1 MAENQSAASE
11 DSGHQQQHQQQ
22 QQQQHQQHQQP
33 LATTSVTAAS
43 ATSTLANQSPTNSQ
57 ASSPENS
64 QEALPLVRRQQS
76 AAAATVAAAAAATV
90 AATSSNTSQQQRSS
104 ISNMFDRTVN
114 AKFKPTASNA
124 GPGNNPGRRNSM
136 LTPARGVSVGG
147 TGGNIRKL
155 TKVNSLTSNHHYSVC
170 YPPSNIYQNS
180 NNSGSNSPLQRT
192 TSESLRLNSLS
203 RVAAATASSVSRAS
217 SNSSLATST
226 STSLAPKSSSSSG
239 GSNST
244 PQQQQPV
251 SSSNSSSSTGGSTNN
266 SFTKASSPNNNGARS
281 VGGATATAPAGGS
294 HHHQP
299 HHHHH
304 HHHHH
309 QHHNHQQQQ
318 QQQTSLS
325 QGHASLTVAGGSA
338 GGGGGGGGS
347 SGNAGG
353 ATNRKPKT
361 TSSFEITSV
370 TVGHPKLNAAGDT
383 GDESADDLDESH
395 TDDNSR
401 ITDLEN
407 ETPSMSEDTFSKEEV
422 YYANNALSTNAPVI
436 PTSSQY
442 GLVVVDPIGPSL
454 GQTIQN
460 VQVNVSDNIINVVS
474 GAVTPGGTKKKDDIK
489 ETQHRSERFK
499 VVKIE
504 STEPFKR
511 GRWMCM
517 DYLDHSS
524 VGNGGN
530 NNEKTG
536 SSTSDAHAAT
546 ADGAA
551 GVAGG
556 SEALPHKT
564 TQSMILPP
572 TQKLNENHLEANS
585 TDANWNYAEQ
595 QQQQQQSQ
603 QPPQSQ
609 QQSSQQQQQQA
620 QISATPSG
628 VMTAPATVV
637 HGMQQLHM
645 EAQQQQQQQL
655 FDSVNANASSPSD
668 SVNMDYARTAAMQLH
683 QTLKQLKERED
694 AMDVPPGGYPN
705 FQNGGDVGG
714 GAGNNNNTGGA
725 AAGESQLSTSYVE
738 QQQPLSPTPLT
749 PQAPPTF
756 AAVAAG
762 QSPNFQ
768 LEQQQQ
774 QQQATS
780 QIDGIVPQPFN
791 QQQQQQQTT
800 QQSIPQQTAAAA
812 PSVVAAAP
820 PQQTSNTSNA
830 AVTTGQGQ
838 TLPLLSHMTS
848 YEQQQQQPN
857 LGAAATGAT
866 GATSVAPQPAI
877 PTLQLQ
883 SAPATIAD
891 PQQLMVPQQQQQE
904 EQQQQQLTQQ
914 QQQQIPPANIAS
926 ASANNSNL
934 NLTNTNVVA
943 TAEATTNALTLTDE
957 QATAAATTAVA
968 TGAAAAT
975 GATSAAA
982 ATQQQI
988 QQLQQQPNAESETES
1003 FRTASMIPGASRKRA
1018 LSNPHIG
1025 GPNDPTFVHRL
1036 NPQLYYYNKSQSGRS
1051 SFCVDESL
1059 WPTNNPNGTASE
1071 SNLYM
1076 GSSTEEDYEE
1086 AIDQFSPTI
1095 YTRSASRAIPIPSS
1109 AGNSPQHHPHSQPR
1123 IASGIAL
1130 VAGGGAG
1137 GPGGPVPTGA
1147 FSASPSIYAYPHSPF
1162 YASSPDTSLSSPAQ
1176 TSGLPGQHPHPG
1188 SRISFSYDPAFQR
1201 LQVPLI
1207 SSDRRP
1213 RSPLECATVF
1223 AAVAAA
1229 ATCGGAVGGAGGA
1242 ADTTINSASGT
1253 SAVAIDNKIEQAMD
1267 LVKSHLMIAVREEVE
1282 VLKERISELMDKI
1295 NKLELEN
1302 NILKSN
1308 IPQETLQQL
1317 QMQLQIAAP
1326 PATPAIQA
1334 APAVQ
1339 SAVATAAAGQAV
1351 QAGQQ
1356 QAAGAVTVAVA
1367 GVATSPASAVV
1378 PTIIPNGSAENG
1390 GSAVEQSAAAAE
1402 QQQQQQQV
1410 TSAAA
1415 AAAVT
1420 TTNGPMS

>member
-1 MAENQSAASE
+1 
-11 DSGHQQQHQQQ
+11 
-22 QQQQHQQHQQP
+22 
-33 LATTSVTAAS
+33 
-43 ATSTLANQSPTNSQ
+43 
-57 ASSPENS
+57 
-64 QEALPLVRRQQS
+64 
-76 AAAATVAAAAAATV
+76 
-90 AATSSNTSQQQRSS
+90 
-104 ISNMFDRTVN
+104 MFDRTVN

-147 TGGNIRKL
+147 TGGNMRKL
-155 TKVNSLTSNHHYSVC
+155 TKVNSLTSNHHFSVC

-203 RVAAATASSVSRAS
+203 RVAAATAATSVSRAS

-251 SSSNSSSSTGGSTNN
+251 GSSNSSSSSSSASTNN

-281 VGGATATAPAGGS
+281 VGGATATAAAAGS

-309 QHHNHQQQQ
+309 QHHNHQHQQ

-338 GGGGGGGGS
+338 GGGGGGGGGGS
-347 SGNAGG
+347 SGTAGG

-585 TDANWNYAEQ
+585 TDANWNYADQ
-595 QQQQQQSQ
+595 QQQQQQQTQ
-603 QPPQSQ
+603 QPSQSQ
-609 QQSSQQQQQQA
+609 QQSSQQQQQQT
-620 QISATPSG
+620 QISTTPSG

-637 HGMQQLHM
+637 HGMHQLHM

-655 FDSVNANASSPSD
+655 FDSVNANASSPNPPGD
-668 SVNMDYARTAAMQLH
+668 PNNMDYARTAAMQLQ
-683 QTLKQLKERED
+683 QTLQQLKQRED

-705 FQNGGDVGG
+705 YQNGGDVAG
-714 GAGNNNNTGGA
+714 GAINNNNSGGPA
-725 AAGESQLSTSYVE
+725 TGESQLSTSYVE

-749 PQAPPTF
+749 PQAAPTF

-780 QIDGIVPQPFN
+780 QIDGIVSQPFN
-791 QQQQQQQTT
+791 PQQQQQ
-800 QQSIPQQTAAAA
+800 SAAQQTAATATSAVAA
-812 PSVVAAAP
+812 PP

-830 AVTTGQGQ
+830 AVSTGQGQ

-848 YEQQQQQPN
+848 YEQQQQPN
-857 LGAAATGAT
+857 LGAAATGGTA
-866 GATSVAPQPAI
+866 ATSVAAPPAI

-883 SAPATIAD
+883 SAPSTIAD
-891 PQQLMVPQQQQQE
+891 PQQLMVPQQQPQE
-904 EQQQQQLTQQ
+904 EQQQHQQQQQLTQQQ

-975 GATSAAA
+975 GATSTAA

-1003 FRTASMIPGASRKRA
+1003 FRTASSLPGGNRKRA
-1018 LSNPHIG
+1018 FSNPHIG
-1025 GPNDPTFVHRL
+1025 GPTDPTFMHRL

-1059 WPTNNPNGTASE
+1059 WPTTNNPNGGAVSDT
-1071 SNLYM
+1071 NLYM

-1086 AIDQFSPTI
+1086 AIDQFSPTL

-1109 AGNSPQHHPHSQPR
+1109 AGNSPQHQPHSQLQPR
-1123 IASGIAL
+1123 IGSSINL
-1130 VAGGGAG
+1130 VAGGGGGGVG
-1137 GPGGPVPTGA
+1137 GPSTTGA

-1162 YASSPDTSLSSPAQ
+1162 YASSPETSSLSSPVQA
-1176 TSGLPGQHPHPG
+1176 SGMPGHHHPHPHHT
-1188 SRISFSYDPAFQR
+1188 SARISFSYDPALQR
-1201 LQVPLI
+1201 LQVPI
-1207 SSDRRP
+1207 MSGDRRP

-1229 ATCGGAVGGAGGA
+1229 ATCGGAVRGAGGA
-1242 ADTTINSASGT
+1242 ADTMINSASGT

-1339 SAVATAAAGQAV
+1339 SAVAPAAAGQAV
-1351 QAGQQ
+1351 QGGQQ
-1356 QAAGAVTVAVA
+1356 QTAGAVAVS
-1367 GVATSPASAVV
+1367 GVATSPASAVI

-1390 GSAVEQSAAAAE
+1390 GSAVESAAVSVD
-1402 QQQQQQQV
+1402 QQQQQV

-1415 AAAVT
+1415 TAVT

>member
-1 MAENQSAASE
+1 
-11 DSGHQQQHQQQ
+11 
-22 QQQQHQQHQQP
+22 
-33 LATTSVTAAS
+33 
-43 ATSTLANQSPTNSQ
+43 
-57 ASSPENS
+57 
-64 QEALPLVRRQQS
+64 
-76 AAAATVAAAAAATV
+76 
-90 AATSSNTSQQQRSS
+90 
-104 ISNMFDRTVN
+104 MFDRTVN
-114 AKFKPTASNA
+114 AKFKPAAANA

-147 TGGNIRKL
+147 TAGNIRKL
-155 TKVNSLTSNHHYSVC
+155 TKVNSLTSNYHIPMTGFYSPGNNA
-170 YPPSNIYQNS
+170 YQPSTNTNS
-180 NNSGSNSPLQRT
+180 NSAGSNPALQRT

-203 RVAAATASSVSRAS
+203 RVAAAAASATTPASVSRTS

-226 STSLAPKSSSSSG
+226 STSLAPKSTTTNSSSSG
-239 GSNST
+239 QST
-244 PQQQQPV
+244 PQQQPNPG
-251 SSSNSSSSTGGSTNN
+251 SNSSSSGSSTSNTNSSATNN
-266 SFTKASSPNNNGARS
+266 SKASSPNNNGARS
-281 VGGATATAPAGGS
+281 MGGAAVAVPAPVPGPGPGPGPAP
-294 HHHQP
+294 HHQP

-309 QHHNHQQQQ
+309 QHHQHHHHQQP
-318 QQQTSLS
+318 QQTSHS
-325 QGHASLTVAGGSA
+325 QGHASSLTVGGGSGAAGGSSA
-338 GGGGGGGGS
+338 GGGG
-347 SGNAGG
+347 A
-353 ATNRKPKT
+353 NRKPKT

-474 GAVTPGGTKKKDDIK
+474 AAVTPGGTKKKDDIK

-536 SSTSDAHAAT
+536 SSSEAHAAT
-546 ADGAA
+546 DGGAA
-551 GVAGG
+551 GGA
-556 SEALPHKT
+556 EAVPQKT

-595 QQQQQQSQ
+595 QQQQAAQGQQQ
-603 QPPQSQ
+603 AAQQSQ
-609 QQSSQQQQQQA
+609 QQSSQQPQL
-620 QISATPSG
+620 SATPSG

-637 HGMQQLHM
+637 HGMHQLHI
-645 EAQQQQQQQL
+645 EAQAQQQQQL
-655 FDSVNANASSPSD
+655 FDSVNANAGSPNPPGD
-668 SVNMDYARTAAMQLH
+668 PNNMDYARNAAMQLQ
-683 QTLKQLKERED
+683 QTLQQLKQREE
-694 AMDVPPGGYPN
+694 AMDVPPGGYSGY
-705 FQNGGDVGG
+705 QNGGDVLPASGS
-714 GAGNNNNTGGA
+714 NNNNGSSSA
-725 AAGESQLSTSYVE
+725 AANPAGESQLSTSYVE
-738 QQQPLSPTPLT
+738 QQQQPLSPAPQT
-749 PQAPPTF
+749 PQATPTF

-762 QSPNFQ
+762 QAPNFQ
-768 LEQQQQ
+768 LEQQP
-774 QQQATS
+774 QATS
-780 QIDGIVPQPFN
+780 QIDGIATQPFN
-791 QQQQQQQTT
+791 PQQQQT
-800 QQSIPQQTAAAA
+800 PQRTTPHQAPPAAVPAAVASVAGATPAAAAA
-812 PSVVAAAP
+812 PP
-820 PQQTSNTSNA
+820 QQQTSNTSNT
-830 AVTTGQGQ
+830 AVTTQGQ

-848 YEQQQQQPN
+848 YEQPPAGVGAAAVSAAVSGAGAGP
-857 LGAAATGAT
+857 GAAATGAT
-866 GATSVAPQPAI
+866 I

-891 PQQLMVPQQQQQE
+891 PQQLMVPP
-904 EQQQQQLTQQ
+904 QQ
-914 QQQQIPPANIAS
+914 QQQQPSEEPQIPPTNIAS
-926 ASANNSNL
+926 ASANNSTI
-934 NLTNTNVVA
+934 NLTNPSVA
-943 TAEATTNALTLTDE
+943 PGAEGSAPLTDE
-957 QATAAATTAVA
+957 QAAAAATAVA
-968 TGAAAAT
+968 TAGAASATAT
-975 GATSAAA
+975 GATAAS
-982 ATQQQI
+982 TQQQI

-1003 FRTASMIPGASRKRA
+1003 TAPGNRKRA
-1018 LSNPHIG
+1018 FSNPHIG
-1025 GPNDPTFVHRL
+1025 GPTDPSFMHRL
-1036 NPQLYYYNKSQSGRS
+1036 NPQLYYYNRSQSGRS

-1059 WPTNNPNGTASE
+1059 WPSNARASD

-1086 AIDQFSPTI
+1086 AIDQFSPTM
-1095 YTRSASRAIPIPSS
+1095 YTRASASRAIPIPSS
-1109 AGNSPQHHPHSQPR
+1109 AGSSPQHHPHPLPQPHPHPQHHHSQPR
-1123 IASGIAL
+1123 MA
-1130 VAGGGAG
+1130 AGFVTSTAA
-1137 GPGGPVPTGA
+1137 A

-1162 YASSPDTSLSSPAQ
+1162 YASSPDTSLSSPVQA
-1176 TSGLPGQHPHPG
+1176 SGVGAHPSAPS
-1188 SRISFSYDPAFQR
+1188 SRMSFSYDPAFQR
-1201 LQVPLI
+1201 LQVPFAG
-1207 SSDRRP
+1207 DRRP

-1229 ATCGGAVGGAGGA
+1229 ATSGGA
-1242 ADTTINSASGT
+1242 AERATITLKRSVASGT

-1317 QMQLQIAAP
+1317 QMQLQIAGSQQPAAVAAP

-1334 APAVQ
+1334 PP
-1339 SAVATAAAGQAV
+1339 SATAAAGQAV
-1351 QAGQQ
+1351 T
-1356 QAAGAVTVAVA
+1356 AAGA
-1367 GVATSPASAVV
+1367 GPATSPASAVA
-1378 PTIIPNGSAENG
+1378 PTSIPNGSAENG
-1390 GSAVEQSAAAAE
+1390 GSAVSSGNGDTVTAVEQQVAPAAIVAAA
-1402 QQQQQQQV
+1402 
-1410 TSAAA
+1410 AAA

-1420 TTNGPMS
+1420 APTSNGPMS

>member
-11 DSGHQQQHQQQ
+11 DSGHQQQQQ

-33 LATTSVTAAS
+33 LAATSVTS
-43 ATSTLANQSPTNSQ
+43 ATSAASTLANQSPTNSQ

-64 QEALPLVRRQQS
+64 QEALPLLRRQQS
-76 AAAATVAAAAAATV
+76 ATVAVAAAAAAATV
-90 AATSSNTSQQQRSS
+90 AATSSNTPQQQQQHQQQRSS

-114 AKFKPTASNA
+114 AKFKPAAANA
-124 GPGNNPGRRNSM
+124 GTGNNPGRRNSM

-155 TKVNSLTSNHHYSVC
+155 TKVNSLTNNHSFSVC
-170 YPPSNIYQNS
+170 YPPSYIYHNS
-180 NNSGSNSPLQRT
+180 NNAGSNSALQRT
-192 TSESLRLNSLS
+192 TSESLRLNSLT
-203 RVAAATASSVSRAS
+203 RVAASAAAATVSRAS

-244 PQQQQPV
+244 SQQQQQPPV
-251 SSSNSSSSTGGSTNN
+251 SSNSSSSGGSGSNN

-281 VGGATATAPAGGS
+281 VGGATASASAGS

-309 QHHNHQQQQ
+309 QHHSHGQHQQQQQQQ

-325 QGHASLTVAGGSA
+325 QGHASLTVAGG
-338 GGGGGGGGS
+338 GGGGGS
-347 SGNAGG
+347 SGAAGG

-524 VGNGGN
+524 VGNGGGGGGN

-551 GVAGG
+551 AAGVAAGG
-556 SEALPHKT
+556 TDAALPHKT

-595 QQQQQQSQ
+595 QQQQQSQSQ
-603 QPPQSQ
+603 QPSQTQ
-609 QQSSQQQQQQA
+609 QQSSQQQQQQ
-620 QISATPSG
+620 ISAAPSG

-637 HGMQQLHM
+637 HGMHQLHM
-645 EAQQQQQQQL
+645 EAQQQQQL
-655 FDSVNANASSPSD
+655 FDSVNANAGSPNPAGDPS
-668 SVNMDYARTAAMQLH
+668 NMDYARTAAMQLQ
-683 QTLKQLKERED
+683 QTLQQLKQREE
-694 AMDVPPGGYPN
+694 AMDVPSGGGYPN
-705 FQNGGDVGG
+705 YQNGGDVAG
-714 GAGNNNNTGGA
+714 GAANNNNSGGA
-725 AAGESQLSTSYVE
+725 AATGEAQLSTSYVE
-738 QQQPLSPTPLT
+738 QQQPLSPAPLT
-749 PQAPPTF
+749 PQAAPTF

-768 LEQQQQ
+768 LEQQQKQQQQQQQQ

-780 QIDGIVPQPFN
+780 QIDGIVPQPFS
-791 QQQQQQQTT
+791 QQQQQQQNP
-800 QQSIPQQTAAAA
+800 QQSNPQQTVAAAA
-812 PSVVAAAP
+812 AATSAVAAVV
-820 PQQTSNTSNA
+820 PQQTSNTSNAA

-848 YEQQQQQPN
+848 YEQQQQQPPN
-857 LGAAATGAT
+857 LVAAATGGGGTAP
-866 GATSVAPQPAI
+866 TSVVAAPPAI

-883 SAPATIAD
+883 SAPSTIAD
-891 PQQLMVPQQQQQE
+891 PQQLMVPQQQQQQE
-904 EQQQQQLTQQ
+904 EQQQQQPT
-914 QQQQIPPANIAS
+914 QQQQIPPTNIAS

-943 TAEATTNALTLTDE
+943 NAEATTNALTLTDE
-957 QATAAATTAVA
+957 LATAAATTAVA
-968 TGAAAAT
+968 TGAAAAAAAT
-975 GATSAAA
+975 GAPSTAA

-1003 FRTASMIPGASRKRA
+1003 FRSAINPGGNRKRA
-1018 LSNPHIG
+1018 FSNPHIG
-1025 GPNDPTFVHRL
+1025 GPNDPTFMHRL

-1059 WPTNNPNGTASE
+1059 WPTNNNPNGTVSDT
-1071 SNLYM
+1071 NLYM
-1076 GSSTEEDYEE
+1076 GSSTDEDYEE

-1109 AGNSPQHHPHSQPR
+1109 AGSSPQHHPQPQMIHHSQPR
-1123 IASGIAL
+1123 ISGINL
-1130 VAGGGAG
+1130 MAGGGGIPA
-1137 GPGGPVPTGA
+1137 TASA

-1162 YASSPDTSLSSPAQ
+1162 YASSPDTSISSPGQ
-1176 TSGLPGQHPHPG
+1176 SSGLPGHSHG
-1188 SRISFSYDPAFQR
+1188 NSRISFSYDPAFQR
-1201 LQVPLI
+1201 LQVPI
-1207 SSDRRP
+1207 IAGDRRP

-1229 ATCGGAVGGAGGA
+1229 ATCGASGAGGA
-1242 ADTTINSASGT
+1242 RGGGAVDAINTINRSVWVDHSFFFPVFHPVVG
-1253 SAVAIDNKIEQAMD
+1253 SVFHVFYLSLDFPSEC
-1267 LVKSHLMIAVREEVE
+1267 LVFLIAWPVVCC
-1282 VLKERISELMDKI
+1282 
-1295 NKLELEN
+1295 
-1302 NILKSN
+1302 
-1308 IPQETLQQL
+1308 TLNVSL
-1317 QMQLQIAAP
+1317 CS
-1326 PATPAIQA
+1326 
-1334 APAVQ
+1334 V
-1339 SAVATAAAGQAV
+1339 
-1351 QAGQQ
+1351 
-1356 QAAGAVTVAVA
+1356 
-1367 GVATSPASAVV
+1367 
-1378 PTIIPNGSAENG
+1378 
-1390 GSAVEQSAAAAE
+1390 
-1402 QQQQQQQV
+1402 
-1410 TSAAA
+1410 
-1415 AAAVT
+1415 
-1420 TTNGPMS
+1420 

>member
-1 MAENQSAASE
+1 
-11 DSGHQQQHQQQ
+11 
-22 QQQQHQQHQQP
+22 
-33 LATTSVTAAS
+33 
-43 ATSTLANQSPTNSQ
+43 
-57 ASSPENS
+57 
-64 QEALPLVRRQQS
+64 
-76 AAAATVAAAAAATV
+76 
-90 AATSSNTSQQQRSS
+90 
-104 ISNMFDRTVN
+104 MFDRTVN

-136 LTPARGVSVGG
+136 LTPARGVSVAG

-155 TKVNSLTSNHHYSVC
+155 TKVNSLTSNHHFAVC

-180 NNSGSNSPLQRT
+180 NNAGSNSALQRT

-203 RVAAATASSVSRAS
+203 RVGPPTATSVSRAS
-217 SNSSLATST
+217 SNSSLATSN

-244 PQQQQPV
+244 PQQQPV
-251 SSSNSSSSTGGSTNN
+251 GSSNTSSSSSNN
-266 SFTKASSPNNNGARS
+266 SFTKASSPNNNGARTVS
-281 VGGATATAPAGGS
+281 GGTATAATATGS
-294 HHHQP
+294 HHQQP

-309 QHHNHQQQQ
+309 QHHNHHQQQ

-325 QGHASLTVAGGSA
+325 QGHASLTVAGVSAA

-347 SGNAGG
+347 SATAGG

-474 GAVTPGGTKKKDDIK
+474 GAVTPGGTKKKDDNK

-551 GVAGG
+551 GVVGG

-595 QQQQQQSQ
+595 QQQHQQQSQ
-603 QPPQSQ
+603 QASQQSQ
-609 QQSSQQQQQQA
+609 QQSSQQQQQQT

-637 HGMQQLHM
+637 HGMHQLHM
-645 EAQQQQQQQL
+645 EAQQQQQQL
-655 FDSVNANASSPSD
+655 FDSVNANASSPNPPGD
-668 SVNMDYARTAAMQLH
+668 PNNMDYARTAAMQLQ
-683 QTLKQLKERED
+683 QTLQQLKQRED

-705 FQNGGDVGG
+705 YQNGGDVAG
-714 GAGNNNNTGGA
+714 GAANNNNSGGG
-725 AAGESQLSTSYVE
+725 AGESQLSTSYVE
-738 QQQPLSPTPLT
+738 QQQPLSPAPLT
-749 PQAPPTF
+749 PQAAPTF

-774 QQQATS
+774 QQATS
-780 QIDGIVPQPFN
+780 QIDGIVSQPFN
-791 QQQQQQQTT
+791 QQQQQQQQQTP
-800 QQSIPQQTAAAA
+800 QQSTPQQTAATAT
-812 PSVVAAAP
+812 SVVAAAP

-838 TLPLLSHMTS
+838 TLPLLLHMNS
-848 YEQQQQQPN
+848 YDKQPN
-857 LGAAATGAT
+857 LGAAATGAAA
-866 GATSVAPQPAI
+866 ATSVAAPPAI

-883 SAPATIAD
+883 SAPSTIAD
-891 PQQLMVPQQQQQE
+891 PQQLMVPQLQQQE
-904 EQQQQQLTQQ
+904 EQQQQQQT
-914 QQQQIPPANIAS
+914 QQQQIPTANIAS

-943 TAEATTNALTLTDE
+943 TAEATTNTLTLTDE
-957 QATAAATTAVA
+957 QATAAANTAAAVAVA

-975 GATSAAA
+975 GVTSSSAT
-982 ATQQQI
+982 TQQQI
-988 QQLQQQPNAESETES
+988 QQQPNAESETES
-1003 FRTASMIPGASRKRA
+1003 LRTTSIPGGNRKRA
-1018 LSNPHIG
+1018 FSNPHIG
-1025 GPNDPTFVHRL
+1025 GPNDPTFMHRL

-1059 WPTNNPNGTASE
+1059 WPTNNPNGTVSDT
-1071 SNLYM
+1071 NLYM
-1076 GSSTEEDYEE
+1076 GSSTDEDYEE
-1086 AIDQFSPTI
+1086 AIDQFSPTM
-1095 YTRSASRAIPIPSS
+1095 YTRNAASRAIPIPSS
-1109 AGNSPQHHPHSQPR
+1109 AGNSPQHQMHHSQPR
-1123 IASGIAL
+1123 FAAAAGGMNHFLAGG
-1130 VAGGGAG
+1130 GGGAG
-1137 GPGGPVPTGA
+1137 PSTAGA

-1162 YASSPDTSLSSPAQ
+1162 YASSPETSLSSPVQ
-1176 TSGLPGQHPHPG
+1176 TSGLPGHHPNVS

-1201 LQVPLI
+1201 LQVPI
-1207 SSDRRP
+1207 IAGDRRP

-1229 ATCGGAVGGAGGA
+1229 ATCGGAVVGGA
-1242 ADTTINSASGT
+1242 ADTMINSASGT

-1282 VLKERISELMDKI
+1282 VLKERISELMEKI

-1334 APAVQ
+1334 APA
-1339 SAVATAAAGQAV
+1339 ATTAAGQAV
-1351 QAGQQ
+1351 QGGQQ
-1356 QAAGAVTVAVA
+1356 QTAGTVAVT
-1367 GVATSPASAVV
+1367 GLATSPASAVV
-1378 PTIIPNGSAENG
+1378 PTSIPNGSAENG
-1390 GSAVEQSAAAAE
+1390 GSAVESVVVSVE

-1415 AAAVT
+1415 TAVT